1 MATATADM
9 EQMLGM
15 TPSDP
20 AAAGIGSLSTALGP
34 APEDPMMPDVE
45 DPMMSGAEGGLES
58 MAQRLAAMG
67 RGGDALIAHMTP
79 GELVVP
85 GDILNQNPEVQEMI
99 FAEMR
104 LAGIENPEQYI
115 VGSEANSINPE
126 TGLPEFFFKKVFRS
140 VRKAVK
146 NVANV
151 VKKAAPLVVP
161 IAINM
166 IAPGLG
172 AVASGALGAGIGTL
186 VQGGDLKDAFK
197 SALIG
202 GAMGGLYKG
211 IGAGFEAY
219 KGGASFGDA
228 FSAGTKAIGQDL
240 QGFQNTLQSGD
251 LLKGGVFD
259 SPTGIAPSGMGTP
272 EPIDAVDG
280 VGGDTFSPEARQA
293 LMSNPSGAPTNP
305 TQALDVVKSGGVPP
319 VQTTGSADLFAAGST
334 PVQTTGSADLF
345 AAGSAPTTSPVQ
357 YAGQSTTTPPG
368 SVLSSTASTPIPL
381 DAPPLSQTLPD
392 YKTVGNLENVTG
404 GPRSYLQQTGD
415 VLFSG
420 GNSPGD
426 IARMKADA
434 YAAELAATGDKVL
447 ARQAYNSAG
456 PGIMARF
463 GPSTALAAGAAYAG
477 GMFDT
482 PPDEPP
488 YQDEQFQQTRYFDMT
503 PEERAKYRVAQL
515 YGTQGSTGP
524 TVVQSDYG
532 MFGYNPY
539 MYYTQPAMFRR
550 PTYAAMGGE
559 MTSFPR
565 MNGSIAGPGT
575 ETSDDVPA
583 MLSDGEFVM
592 TAKAVRGAG
601 NGSREQG
608 IKTMYDMMS
617 QFEGMVA

>member
-20 AAAGIGSLSTALGP
+20 AAAGIGSLSTALES
-34 APEDPMMPDVE
+34 APEA
-45 DPMMSGAEGGLES
+45 PMMSGAETGLES

-126 TGLPEFFFKKVFRS
+126 TGLPEFFSFKKIFRG

-146 NVANV
+146 NVAKV
-151 VKKAAPLVVP
+151 IKKAAPLVVP
-161 IAINM
+161 FAINM

-172 AVASGALGAGIGTL
+172 AIASGSLGAGIGTL
-186 VQGGDLKDAFK
+186 IQGGDLKDAFK

-211 IGAGFEAY
+211 IGAGFDAY
-219 KGGASFGDA
+219 KGGASFSDA
-228 FSAGTKAIGQDL
+228 FSAGTKAIGKDI

-251 LLKGGVFD
+251 FLKGGIFD
-259 SPTGIAPSGMGTP
+259 SSAGQAMTAPVKESGMGTP
-272 EPIDAVDG
+272 EPDVTQATEMATSAGQPVTADQTIDAVRS
-280 VGGDTFSPEARQA
+280 GGQPLTPKSSSGMANLYDDPNRIVDLTSPEGFVDYGQVT
-293 LMSNPSGAPTNP
+293 PP
-305 TQALDVVKSGGVPP
+305 TQ
-319 VQTTGSADLFAAGST
+319 TGT
-334 PVQTTGSADLF
+334 
-345 AAGSAPTTSPVQ
+345 
-357 YAGQSTTTPPG
+357 
-368 SVLSSTASTPIPL
+368 
-381 DAPPLSQTLPD
+381 TLPPRTTLQTAGD
-392 YKTVGNLENVTG
+392 YM
-404 GPRSYLQQTGD
+404 
-415 VLFSG
+415 FSG
-420 GNSPGD
+420 GNSPAD
-426 IARMKADA
+426 IAKMKADA

-456 PGIMARF
+456 PGIVSRF
-463 GPSTALAAGAAYAG
+463 GPSLAVAGAGAYAG

-503 PEERAKYRVAQL
+503 PEERAQYRVAQL
-515 YGTQGSTGP
+515 YGTQGPTEP
-524 TVVQSDYG
+524 TVVQSNYG
-532 MFGYNPY
+532 MFGYNPN
-539 MYYTQPAMFRR
+539 MYYTQPAMFQR